1 MKAVASHSIRPRAGA
16 ARASDPTVAGRRAAD
31 ITSRAIRAINPIRA
45 RQAPAKNLVPGAT
58 ITVRVAMTRAADLAT
73 IAGRA
78 VDRAAAIRAVDRAV
92 FRRVLDADCIPVP
105 AAVRVRSASA
115 Q

>member
-45 RQAPAKNLVPGAT
+45 RQAPAKNLV
-58 ITVRVAMTRAADLAT
+58 RVAMTTVRDVTNTAGAEARVRMVAADSTRVLVA
-73 IAGRA
+73 A
-78 VDRAAAIRAVDRAV
+78 DAAARGA
-92 FRRVLDADCIPVP
+92 
-105 AAVRVRSASA
+105 SASGR
-115 Q
+115 

>member
-31 ITSRAIRAINPIRA
+31 ITSRAIRAINPSRA

-58 ITVRVAMTRAADLAT
+58 ITVRVAMTTVRDVTNTAGAEARVRMVDADSTRVLVAAD
-73 IAGRA
+73 
-78 VDRAAAIRAVDRAV
+78 AAARGA
-92 FRRVLDADCIPVP
+92 
-105 AAVRVRSASA
+105 SASGR
-115 Q
+115 